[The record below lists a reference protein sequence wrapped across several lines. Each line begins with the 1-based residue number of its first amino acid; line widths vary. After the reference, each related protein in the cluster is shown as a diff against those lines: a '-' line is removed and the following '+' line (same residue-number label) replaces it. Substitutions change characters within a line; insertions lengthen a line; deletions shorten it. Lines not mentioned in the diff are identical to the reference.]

1 MSRLM
6 EVQQKTHT
14 GNHAI
19 VIGSGMAGLLSARIL
34 IEHFERVTVV
44 ERDRL
49 PQQPEVRQGV
59 PQANHVHALL
69 TQGYRILKELFG
81 GIEEKLIAAGAPC
94 VDWAIESC
102 FFHPWGCAK
111 RSSSD
116 LVTRTCSRPFLEW
129 VVRDY
134 LRNDYQVEFL
144 SATQVKGLLTD
155 ASHSRV
161 TGVKLRC
168 LDDAQPRELTSDLV
182 VDASGRNSQLPK
194 WLEEIGY
201 QSPSETVINSFLGY
215 STCWYELPEN
225 LQADWKVLYVTSKPP
240 DDKRG
245 GAIFPIEGNRWGVI
259 LSGIS
264 RDYPPTDE
272 TEFME
277 FARSLRTPEIYEFL
291 KQAKPISPIYGY
303 RGTENC
309 WRHYEKLSRIPDGL
323 VAIGDAVCSFNPVYG
338 QGITTAAIGALT
350 LQDCLQKQ
358 YQKNQHSQKGLT
370 KRFQKQLAKVLE
382 TPWLMATGEDFR
394 WETTEGGKPNRMTQL
409 MHQYMD
415 RLLQASVNDP
425 NIYPSF
431 LEVMHMIKQP
441 AALFAPN
448 LLIRVLKNVG
458 TK

>member
-6 EVQQKTHT
+6 EAQQKTCN

-44 ERDRL
+44 ERDHL
-49 PQQPEVRQGV
+49 PQRPEIRQGV

-69 TQGYRILKELFG
+69 TQGYRILKEWFG

-94 VDWAIESC
+94 VDWALESC
-102 FFHPWGCAK
+102 FFHPWGYAK
-111 RSSSD
+111 RRPSD
-116 LVTRTCSRPFLEW
+116 LITRTCSRPFLEW

-134 LRNDYQVEFL
+134 LSNDYQVEFL
-144 SATQVKGLLTD
+144 SATQVRGLVTD
-155 ASHSRV
+155 ASHSKV

-168 LDDAQPRELTSDLV
+168 LDDAQPQELISDLV

-201 QSPSETVINSFLGY
+201 QSPRETVINSFLGY

-225 LQADWKVLYVTSKPP
+225 LQVDWKVLYVTSKPP

-259 LSGIS
+259 LAGIS

-272 TEFME
+272 TGFME

-323 VAIGDAVCSFNPVYG
+323 IAIGDAVCSFNPVYG
-338 QGITTAAIGALT
+338 QGITTAAISALT
-350 LQDCLQKQ
+350 LQDCLQK
-358 YQKNQHSQKGLT
+358 SQKGLT

-415 RLLQASVNDP
+415 RLLQTSVNDP

-431 LEVMHMIKQP
+431 LEVMHMTKQP

-448 LLIRVLKNVG
+448 LLIRVLKNAG